1 MLTQT
6 QGIVVSQV
14 SYGDTSAVA
23 KIFTRQFGLLGFMVK
38 GLRGGKGS
46 IRPSHIMPLN
56 LVEMVIYKKENQGLQ
71 IIKELRCVP
80 TLPHIHVHPLK
91 SCISLFVA
99 EVLQR
104 SLQEHHPDENLF
116 QYIYKKTVELDSTQE
131 SLANFPLHFLLG
143 LSHNLGFWPK
153 GHYENEDTVF
163 DLEEGVFIQTPHP
176 GHQTA
181 AKPCPEYIQLL
192 MQCNDNDWHT
202 PQIPKTERL
211 KCLDVLV
218 DYFRL
223 HMLQRQEIKSH
234 KVLREV
240 MG

>member
-38 GLRGGKGS
+38 GLKGGKGS
-46 IRPSHIMPLN
+46 IRPSHLMQLN
-56 LVEMVIYKKENQGLQ
+56 LVELVMYKKENQGLQ

-80 TLPHIHVHPLK
+80 LLPNLHVHPLK

-104 SLQEHHPDENLF
+104 ALQENHPDEHLF
-116 QYIYKKTVELDSTQE
+116 KYIYQKILELDSTQE
-131 SLANFPLHFLLG
+131 PMANFPLHFLLG

-163 DLEEGVFIQTPHP
+163 DLEEGVFVQTPYP
-176 GHQTA
+176 GHHTA
-181 AKPCPEYIQLL
+181 AKPSPEYIQQL
-192 MQCNDNDWHT
+192 MQSDNSNWHI
-202 PQIPKTERL
+202 PQIPKNDRIV
-211 KCLDVLV
+211 CLDVLV

-240 MG
+240 LG